1 MDAVLE
7 GISLALSW
15 DALAMVAL
23 GVFAGI
29 TVGAIPGLTSV
40 MAIAVLVPFS
50 FFMAPTLGIP
60 FLLGI
65 HKGALFGGSIP
76 AVLVNT
82 PGTTPAAATCLDGY
96 PLSQQGQS
104 RSAIEMSLYS
114 STIGDT
120 FSDIVLILAAFPLAA
135 VALMFG
141 PTEFFSLMLMGLV
154 VISSV
159 TGPSLVKGLLST
171 MIGMIL
177 GFVGLDIVSG
187 SERFSFGIASL
198 SERIGLVP
206 LMIGLFAISE
216 VLIQSEKK
224 IAQLSKPHPLSKLKG
239 GAALKLIE
247 LRHSAMTIFRSSV
260 IGTIIGAIPG
270 AGAAIATFTSYG
282 IAKRLSKEPEK
293 FGKGSYEGIAAA
305 ESANSSVAGADLIP
319 TLTFGIPGDA
329 SAAILMGAFI
339 AQGLRPGPELFQ
351 EHSGTM
357 YGIFFL
363 LLLGNPIMLIQGKL
377 LTPLFA
383 RLVTV
388 RSSILLPIIMLF
400 CVIGAFIYRNNMND
414 VVLAL
419 VFGVFGYFLRK
430 LKFPM
435 APLVIAFILTP
446 MAEEAMKQALVISD
460 GDFSI
465 FVTRPISAGFV
476 LASTLLLV
484 VSIFKRPAKIESG
497 AEKQII
503 PND

>member
-1 MDAVLE
+1 MEAILE
-7 GISLALSW
+7 GISLALTW
-15 DALAMVAL
+15 DAVLMVAI

-76 AVLVNT
+76 AILVNT

-96 PLSQQGQS
+96 PLAQKGESK
-104 RSAIEMSLYS
+104 SAIEMSLYA

-120 FSDIVLILAAFPLAA
+120 FSDIVLIVAAFPLAA
-135 VALMFG
+135 VALKFG
-141 PTEFFSLMLMGLV
+141 STEFFSLMLMGLV
-154 VISSV
+154 IISSV
-159 TGPSLVKGLLST
+159 TGDSLAKGLLSAT
-171 MIGMIL
+171 IGMIL

-187 SERFSFGIASL
+187 AERFSFGMASL
-198 SERIGLVP
+198 SEKIEIVP
-206 LMIGLFAISE
+206 LMIGLFAFSE
-216 VLIQSEKK
+216 VFIQSEKK
-224 IAQLSKPHPLSKLKG
+224 LADLARPHPMAALKG
-239 GAALKLIE
+239 GASLQLIE
-247 LRHSAMTIFRSSV
+247 LKKSAVTILRSSC
-260 IGTIIGAIPG
+260 IGTFIGAIPG

-282 IAKRLSKEPEK
+282 LAKRFSKNPEEY
-293 FGKGSYEGIAAA
+293 GKGSYEGIAAA

-351 EHSGTM
+351 EHAATM

-383 RLVTV
+383 RLVTI
-388 RSSILLPIIMLF
+388 RSSILLPVIMLF
-400 CVIGAFIYRNNMND
+400 CFVGAYIFRNNMGD
-414 VVLAL
+414 VGMAL

-430 LKFPM
+430 IEIPM

-446 MAEEAMKQALVISD
+446 MAEEAMKQSLLLSD

-465 FVTRPISAGFV
+465 FVTRPISALFIGISV
-476 LASTLLLV
+476 LLLGA
-484 VSIFKRPAKIESG
+484 SIFKRPAKLE
-497 AEKQII
+497 
-503 PND
+503 